1 MAEQKPPSS
10 PQSTSEQQQPEK
22 KQRKLSRDEQK
33 TQENAESYTTE
44 QEAYEKGYWGNR
56 DTPFDDA
63 EFALTTG
70 PNSPGEADLVN
81 PEEYDSSKSV
91 LDK

>member
-1 MAEQKPPSS
+1 MAEQKQSS
-10 PQSTSEQQQPEK
+10 SSTSEKSQSK
-22 KQRKLSRDEQK
+22 RKLSRDEQK
-33 TQENAESYTTE
+33 TQENAESFSSE

-70 PNSPGEADLVN
+70 PNSPGEADLLN

-91 LDK
+91 TEK